1 MSRSGSRDSEKSNNL
16 RGKNMASVP
25 EPFVT
30 INGQMPPTDVSL
42 LLERRWFYSD
52 LVENTADPPQE
63 KNVAAAGLCA
73 DCVHASRI
81 ESGRGSVFILCELS
95 LTDLRFPQY
104 PRLPVLSCEGYKK
117 KL

>member
-30 INGQMPPTDVSL
+30 INGQMSPAGVSL

-52 LVENTADPPQE
+52 LVENTADPSQE

-73 DCVHASRI
+73 DCVHARRI
-81 ESGRGSVFILCELS
+81 ESERGSVFILCELS
-95 LTDLRFPQY
+95 RADPRFPQY

>member
-1 MSRSGSRDSEKSNNL
+1 
-16 RGKNMASVP
+16 MASVP

-30 INGQMPPTDVSL
+30 INGQMPSAGVSL

-52 LVENTADPPQE
+52 LVENTADPSQE

-73 DCVHASRI
+73 DCVHARRI

-95 LTDLRFPQY
+95 LTDLRFPKY

>member
-30 INGQMPPTDVSL
+30 INGQMPPTDLSL

-52 LVENTADPPQE
+52 LVENTADPSQE
-63 KNVAAAGLCA
+63 KNVAASLCA
-73 DCVHASRI
+73 NCVHARRI

-95 LTDLRFPQY
+95 HTDPRFPKY

>member
-1 MSRSGSRDSEKSNNL
+1 
-16 RGKNMASVP
+16 MASVP

-30 INGQMPPTDVSL
+30 INGQMSPAGVSL

-52 LVENTADPPQE
+52 LVENTADPSQE

-73 DCVHASRI
+73 DCVHARRI
-81 ESGRGSVFILCELS
+81 ESERGSVFILCELS
-95 LTDLRFPQY
+95 RADPRFPQY

>member
-1 MSRSGSRDSEKSNNL
+1 MSRSSSRDTEESNNL
-16 RGKNMASVP
+16 CRKNMASVS

-30 INGQMPPTDVSL
+30 INWQMPLADFSL

-52 LVENTADPPQE
+52 LVENTADPSQE
-63 KNVAAAGLCA
+63 KNVAVAGLCA
-73 DCVHASRI
+73 DCVHARRV

-95 LTDLRFPQY
+95 LTDLRFPKY

>member
-30 INGQMPPTDVSL
+30 INGQMPSAGVSL
-42 LLERRWFYSD
+42 LLERRWFYSN
-52 LVENTADPPQE
+52 LVENTADPSQE
-63 KNVAAAGLCA
+63 KNVAADGLCA
-73 DCVHASRI
+73 DCVHARRI
-81 ESGRGSVFILCELS
+81 ESERGSVFILCELS
-95 LTDLRFPQY
+95 RADPRFPQY